1 MCSNICVYI
10 YIHSYMNTT
19 QIDQLVNYDAHVD
32 YYFQLPNFPLY
43 CSTIWRFQVKLGY
56 LFRKPTGCTIAQG
69 ASTHW
74 IGEKKTSN
82 AESSSSTSKPE
93 HWNKFLKAPH
103 PTKKTLQIKCGI
115 KTVSEC
121 HFNNFEC
128 IKGHFKKH
136 PRRCESRDSK
146 KVKQVVLSR

>member
-10 YIHSYMNTT
+10 YTFIHEYYANRSAGELWCTCRLLLSTT
-19 QIDQLVNYDAHVD
+19 K
-32 YYFQLPNFPLY
+32 LP
-43 CSTIWRFQVKLGY
+43 SV
-56 LFRKPTGCTIAQG
+56 LFNHLEVSSEVRVSVQETDWLHYRTRSKHTLNWG
-69 ASTHW
+69 
-74 IGEKKTSN
+74 KKTSN